1 MTDATV
7 LLLESLL
14 EGVPDDL
21 QAKIGTD
28 SEAKAGGIEFLKGL
42 LDEDGDPEA
51 LLSASIRPSQDSGAT
66 SESIV
71 ERIAELDSQ
80 QHSVDRSIRNE
91 VYQNLNLVLK
101 GSETYKECEGQFTS
115 ETVDRCNQMLVDNQG
130 QDSETVPENF
140 EGNGAETGETV
151 DGKGTKMSEA
161 VQPADTETWK
171 SILKQ
176 HKRQGQRIWHK
187 NGSKAD
193 QAGRDTYSGTA
204 GTQDAESTNKSP
216 SAILYDMDRIMDV
229 LELPTLASVCVRS
242 GHYGEC
248 VEIASYVRQ
257 LSTWYPGVS
266 LIKCVEKELKRE
278 IHTMIVSLVRLL
290 NTDLKQSHIVKIITY
305 LRRIAPFQQRN
316 DTEADHSQFSRMDD
330 EILER
335 ILLKSRYQ
343 FIIGELEVLKPL
355 CKANTREKYLKRCI
369 EVLRE
374 HCFLNILTF
383 QSIFGT
389 PDGDS
394 GRKMQLLIYSFV
406 KALILQ
412 LCAIFKQQI
421 PLLPAG
427 TATDGLFFQLIYCSQ
442 SVGRVG
448 GDFTPIL
455 LTELAQFI
463 DKARWCDILRKQ
475 QVMAKSMGKSVARA
489 K

>member
-1 MTDATV
+1 MTDTTV

-14 EGVPDDL
+14 EKVPSDL
-21 QAKIGTD
+21 QEKINAD
-28 SEAKAGGIEFLKGL
+28 SETKAGGIKFLKNL
-42 LDEDGDPEA
+42 LDEEGDPEV
-51 LLSASIRPSQDSGAT
+51 LLSASVRPSQDSTAA
-66 SESIV
+66 SKSIV

-91 VYQNLNLVLK
+91 VYENLNLVLN
-101 GSETYKECEGQFTS
+101 GSEAYKECDGQFTS
-115 ETVDRCNQMLVDNQG
+115 EMVDLCDQMLVDNQG
-130 QDSETVPENF
+130 QSDEAEGENS
-140 EGNGAETGETV
+140 
-151 DGKGTKMSEA
+151 DGKDTKSEDNGNENGTTTSGA

-171 SILKQ
+171 SILRQ
-176 HKRQGQRIWHK
+176 HRRQDQRIWHK
-187 NGSKAD
+187 KGLKGD
-193 QAGRDTYSGTA
+193 QTGRDASDGQTGA
-204 GTQDAESTNKSP
+204 QGGIAAEKSS
-216 SAILYDMDRIMDV
+216 SAILYDMDRIMDI
-229 LELPTLASVCVRS
+229 LELPTLASACVQS

-257 LSTWYPGVS
+257 LATWYSGVS
-266 LIKCVEKELKRE
+266 LIVCVEKELKRE

-305 LRRIAPFQQRN
+305 LRRIAPFQQKN
-316 DTEADHSQFSRMDD
+316 DTEGANSEFSQMDD

-355 CKANTREKYLKRCI
+355 CKTNTREKYLKRCI

-389 PDGDS
+389 PEGAA
-394 GRKMQLLIYSFV
+394 GKKMHLLVYSFV

-412 LCAIFKQQI
+412 LCRIFKQQI
-421 PLLPAG
+421 PLLPDQSS
-427 TATDGLFFQLIYCSQ
+427 TDGLFFQLVYCCQ

-448 GDFTPIL
+448 GDFTPII
-455 LTELAQFI
+455 LTQLDEFI
-463 DKARWCDILRKQ
+463 DKRRWCRILRKQ
-475 QVMAKSMGKSVARA
+475 QVMARTMSR
-489 K
+489 